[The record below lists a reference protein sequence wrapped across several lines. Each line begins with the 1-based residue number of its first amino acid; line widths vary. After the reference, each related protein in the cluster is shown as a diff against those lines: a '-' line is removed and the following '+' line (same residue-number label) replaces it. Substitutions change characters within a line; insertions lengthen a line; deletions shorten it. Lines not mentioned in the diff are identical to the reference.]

1 MEINSRGGRKRKP
14 WARRGSSSPKN
25 RKRQISSTLT
35 ILVQLLPLLGQLGL
49 IWHLIRQD
57 RWDFITLLLP
67 SVLSTLALVVVTLR
81 RAGTRSSQV
90 LVRQPPSSSN
100 QEQGNAPNEA
110 DMQELSSLE
119 PEWLESILFT
129 PLPGQEEPPPYW
141 QSMVHTWTSTT
152 ANPPSCLAVI
162 GRDQKGIFS
171 IDLAREGPH
180 ALVAG
185 TTGSGKSVFL
195 QTWCLSL
202 ASRLPPSRLNLVL
215 LDFKGGSGFNL
226 LAKLPQTVGC
236 VNDLDLEEATR
247 ALSGIQRELRRREIL
262 LASAG
267 VSDTRDLPTPPPQL
281 LILID
286 EFQALRHEL
295 PEYLDNLTRLA
306 SQGRSLGMNLVV
318 CTQHTIGQ
326 VGSQMRANMNLNI
339 CLRVRDPLQSR
350 ELLGSDCAAKIA
362 PSHPGLGFY
371 ENGSGIHSFQTSPV
385 HDPACLIDQIG
396 KAASFCGFR
405 PSPPLFSSPLPSG
418 ITGRKRNPGIS
429 LTKATLKEDH
439 LEIPIGWMDD
449 GVLLHICRLPLR
461 THTALIGPDGRGKS
475 TLLHSM
481 ATRLMALLTKEDSPD
496 QPGDR
501 QHLRSARKTGYSAYF
516 TAKYGEKYITQ
527 ALQPVSGIDLAPG
540 QVEMSQDKGL
550 ASGRRLIWLI
560 DDAQDLL
567 DPLNRA
573 PLAQQTQQ
581 YLTKKGVVLVVAVNS
596 IMDIRHPEHYSQ
608 RLVFPFG
615 ERSLDLSCGIP
626 PSALTGLGRSNSG
639 IPGRCL
645 LMSGG
650 NPIPVQC
657 FPPNF
662 SKNHP

>member
-1 MEINSRGGRKRKP
+1 MEIGRDGNKQRQGT
-14 WARRGSSSPKN
+14 RRGPSAHTN
-25 RKRQISSTLT
+25 HKRQFSSRLT
-35 ILVQLLPLLGQLGL
+35 ILIQLLPLFGQLGL
-49 IWHLIRQD
+49 IWHLISQG
-57 RWDFITLLLP
+57 RWDFMTLLLP
-67 SVLSTLALVVVTLR
+67 SFLSTLALVVVTLWR
-81 RAGTRSSQV
+81 TGTRFSQN
-90 LVRQPPSSSN
+90 LAHLSPFSTN
-100 QEQGNAPNEA
+100 QEDRSDPSEA
-110 DMQELSSLE
+110 DIQELSTLE

-129 PLPGQEEPPPYW
+129 PLSGQETPPPYW
-141 QSMVHTWTSTT
+141 QSIVHTWTSTS
-152 ANPPSCLAVI
+152 NHLPSNLAII
-162 GRDQKGIFS
+162 GKVKEGIFT

-202 ASRLPPSRLNLVL
+202 ACRLPPSRLNLVL

-226 LAKLPQTVGC
+226 LSKLPQTVGC
-236 VNDLDLEEATR
+236 VNDLDLVQATR
-247 ALSGIQRELRRREIL
+247 ALSGIKKELRRREIL
-262 LASAG
+262 LASAK
-267 VSDTRDLPTPPPQL
+267 VSDTRDLPVPPPQL
-281 LILID
+281 LVIID

-326 VGSQMRANMNLNI
+326 VGSQMRANMNLDI

-371 ENGSGIHSFQTSPV
+371 ENGSGIHAFQTSPV
-385 HDPACLIDQIG
+385 HDQGWLIDQID

-418 ITGRKRNPGIS
+418 KSGRKRSPGIS
-429 LTKATLKEDH
+429 SISATLQEDH

-449 GVLLHICRLPLR
+449 GVLLHICRLPLK

-475 TLLHSM
+475 TLLHMM
-481 ATRLMALLTKEDSPD
+481 ATRIKALLSEQDSPD
-496 QPGDR
+496 QRPNR
-501 QHLRSARKTGYSAYF
+501 QHSGSARKRGYSAYF

-527 ALQPVSGIDLAPG
+527 ALQPVSESDFPLG
-540 QVEMSQDKGL
+540 QGKVNQKEGL
-550 ASGRRLIWLI
+550 ASRRRLIWLI
-560 DDAQDLL
+560 DDAKDLL
-567 DPLNRA
+567 DPLNRT
-573 PLAQQTQQ
+573 PLAQRTQQ
-581 YLTKKGVVLVVAVNS
+581 YLTRKEVIAVVAVNS

-626 PSALTGLGRSNSG
+626 TSALTGLGQSNGG

-657 FPPNF
+657 FPPYF